1 MKKKQNLLYPILAIL
16 VLVIIAAVMM
26 VIGRGHTVYFD
37 NKTLELGSETYKAPY
52 KVEVVVDG
60 ESVAKLNA
68 RDRGVATCTG
78 QTMHATLII
87 TREKKGTEETM
98 DIALKL
104 PYSIDSFVLNL
115 PGYLAGL
122 SQEDYLTEFVP
133 AVTEAPDTTEE
144 TIDEFGLGDF

>member
-26 VIGRGHTVYFD
+26 VVGRGHTVYFD
-37 NKTLELGSETYKAPY
+37 NKTLELNGQTYSAPY
-52 KVEVVVDG
+52 KVEVIVKG

-68 RDRGVATCTG
+68 RDRGVATCMG

-87 TREKKGTEETM
+87 TQEKKGAEQTM
-98 DIALKL
+98 DVAIKL
-104 PYSIDSFVLNL
+104 SYSIDGFVLNL

-122 SQEDYLTEFVP
+122 PQEDYLTEFVP
-133 AVTEAPDTTEE
+133 VAVETEATEE
-144 TIDEFGLGDF
+144 TIDEFGLGEF